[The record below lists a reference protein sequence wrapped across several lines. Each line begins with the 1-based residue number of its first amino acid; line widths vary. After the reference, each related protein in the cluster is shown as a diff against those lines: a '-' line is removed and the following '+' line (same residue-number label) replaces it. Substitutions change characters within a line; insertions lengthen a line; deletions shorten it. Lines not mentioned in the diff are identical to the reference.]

1 MTETCHRNNDHL
13 FLQSSFLKM
22 IVTKEKFSYISFYL
36 NIELSYVTNF
46 FSFHAMIHFPF
57 GRTIVYF

>member
-22 IVTKEKFSYISFYL
+22 LVTKEKSYYILFYL
-36 NIELSYVTNF
+36 SIELSDVTNF
-46 FSFHAMIHFPF
+46 FPF
-57 GRTIVYF
+57 MS